1 MRTLIFVI
9 PAFVITVVGLFFL
22 LNVPVSFSDELK
34 SDLVIASTF
43 IVVSFGL
50 IMLMIKVLK
59 ND

>member
-1 MRTLIFVI
+1 MKTLIFVI
-9 PAFVITVVGLFFL
+9 PAFIITVVGLFFL
-22 LNVPVSFSDELK
+22 LNVPVSISDELK